1 MDFFH
6 GRNKG
11 CVTPWFRGSCV
22 ATMLGAAGLGMK
34 GDYLLLGVSA
44 EKEISAVRYN
54 HKLGP

>member
-1 MDFFH
+1 
-6 GRNKG
+6 
-11 CVTPWFRGSCV
+11 
-22 ATMLGAAGLGMK
+22 MLGAAGLGMK